1 MFEKL
6 AKAAARA
13 ALIAIADNI
22 VRSQAEARRAAAPR
36 PRPQPGEGG
45 FANRADAFARENS
58 GGSGGGFGR
67 SHREAPRQIQENVTA
82 VLKRQIPLRD
92 EPPRSWIGGLP
103 MLPDAVEWPRQSSRR
118 HPDKG
123 AIPLNFLAQ
132 IACADLPAD
141 LWGGLGPRHG
151 WLVFFAPRPGD
162 GPRGD
167 FSPMTVLHTS
177 ELGRDR
183 QAPADKLPV
192 AETRHTEGY
201 HPGPLYRR
209 CPVDIVC
216 MDNDP
221 VHPIDL
227 PFAGEE
233 TGSPMPPNLAQVLYG
248 DAPVGPTYW
257 NPQGRPFNRAA
268 LALMLTRAIE
278 DRQRQREKDQRTAE
292 YRRQQA
298 EERAAKGE
306 PPEPQRRPRFDAEAA
321 ARALDALR
329 EAEAGLPEGTEGLDA
344 EQAARRIAY
353 VARRT
358 AEIGDQRDC
367 LGRFGTPFDSDAFAA
382 FLEEQ
387 EAARAAWLEAQEA
400 GLRELLAEQ
409 ARWPQHAPID
419 DAAWDALDRLF
430 SRGHERWFLG
440 HAAGRVPCPQRT
452 ELTLWDLVK
461 RHAGGANAAV
471 ARDLYF
477 AGPAARAALPEAL
490 REGVE
495 ASARAIKHN
504 RPHRMGGHHQPV
516 QDTTAPLGKVMLLQL
531 ANDDTTDFRW
541 GDTGALFVW
550 IGIEDLARGD
560 FSRVKWF
567 TENT

>member
-13 ALIAIADNI
+13 ALLAIAENI
-22 VRSQAEARRAAAPR
+22 ARAQAEARSGAAPR
-36 PRPQPGEGG
+36 PREGG
-45 FANRADAFARENS
+45 FAESAAARS
-58 GGSGGGFGR
+58 GGGSAGGFGR
-67 SHREAPRQIQENVTA
+67 ARRDEPRHINENVTA

-103 MLPDAVEWPRQSSRR
+103 MLPDAIEWPRQSSRAY
-118 HPDKG
+118 PDKG
-123 AIPLNFLAQ
+123 AIPLNFIAQ

-151 WLVFFAPRPGD
+151 WLVFFAPRPAD

-167 FSPMTVLHTS
+167 YSPMRVLHTA
-177 ELGRDR
+177 ELGRER
-183 QAPADKLPV
+183 PAPADKQQV
-192 AETRHTEGY
+192 AETRYTEGY

-248 DAPVGPTYW
+248 DAPVGPSYW
-257 NPQGRPFNRAA
+257 NPEGRPFNRAA

-278 DRQRQREKDQRTAE
+278 DRERQREKDQWTAE
-292 YRRQQA
+292 YRRKQA

-306 PPEPQRRPRFDAEAA
+306 PPEPQRGPGFDAEAA
-321 ARALDALR
+321 ARALEALR
-329 EAEAGLPEGTEGLDA
+329 EEEAKLAETPEGLDA
-344 EQAARRIAY
+344 ERAARRTAY
-353 VARRT
+353 VARRS
-358 AEIGDQRDC
+358 AEIADQRAC
-367 LGRFGTPFDSDAFAA
+367 LGQFGAPFDSTAFAN
-382 FLEEQ
+382 FLEQQ
-387 EAARAAWLEAQEA
+387 EAARAAWLAAQEA
-400 GLRELLAEQ
+400 VMRELLTEQ
-409 ARWPQHAPID
+409 ARWPQHALID
-419 DAAWDALDRLF
+419 DAAWEALDGVF
-430 SRGHERWFLG
+430 SRGHDRWFLG
-440 HAAGRVPCPQRT
+440 RVVGVHVPCPEWST
-452 ELTLWDLVK
+452 LTLWDLVK

-477 AGPAARAALPEAL
+477 AGPETRATLPSDL

-495 ASARAIKHN
+495 ASARAIRHD
-504 RPHRMGGHHQPV
+504 RPHRMGGYHQPV
-516 QDTTAPLGKVMLLQL
+516 QETFARPGKVMLLQMP
-531 ANDDTTDFRW
+531 NDDTTGMRW
-541 GDTGALFVW
+541 GDSGALFAW

-560 FSRVKWF
+560 FSRVEWW